1 MRFARKLVLLA
12 AMALAALALTATS
25 ASAQEPIE
33 IQTELGEHCGGIC
46 DLHVV
51 GTAPSNLS
59 AYFGGTPVAV
69 ISSCN
74 DEFVA
79 SLDEN
84 GVGYIHTYENDA
96 AASATCTRVN
106 CASETES
113 EWPTRLEE
121 FGPGDERAHVVF
133 CLSPETDPS
142 TETHCEVEIDIDAP
156 DPLNPHHYLFN
167 AVNEHCGFVPNN
179 PNLEV
184 RLNGQWESENTDWE
198 LVH

>member
-1 MRFARKLVLLA
+1 MQLSHKLMLLA
-12 AMALAALALTATS
+12 MTTIAALALAATT

-33 IQTELGEHCGGIC
+33 IQDELGAHCGNIC
-46 DLHVV
+46 DLHLV
-51 GTAPSNLS
+51 GTGPTSWA

-69 ISSCN
+69 ITSCN

-84 GVGYIHTYENDA
+84 GVGFIHTYENDA
-96 AASATCTRVN
+96 ATSPSCIRVN
-106 CASETES
+106 CASEEG

-121 FGPGDERAHVVF
+121 HAPGDERAHFEF
-133 CLSPETDPS
+133 CLSPENDPT
-142 TETHCEVEIDIDAP
+142 TETHCEMEIDIDTP
-156 DPLNPHHYLFN
+156 DPLDPHHYLFN
-167 AVNEHCGFVPNN
+167 ALNEHCGFVPNN

-184 RLNGQWESENTDWE
+184 RLNGQWESENADWE